1 MSPLQPKVAAALGI
15 AELSYTDQIAY
26 LSEKGDVIF
35 VAAMGLFE
43 PLLSVPEQEQL
54 ATFLAEEP
62 EPEEV
67 LNFLAQHHENFL
79 AILQSVA
86 AEINQK

>member
-1 MSPLQPKVAAALGI
+1 MSPLEPTVAAALGI
-15 AELSYTDQIAY
+15 ADLSYTDQVAY

-35 VAAMGLFE
+35 VTAMDRFE

-54 ATFLAEEP
+54 ATFLAQEP

-67 LNFLAQHHENFL
+67 LNFLVQQHDTFL
-79 AILQSVA
+79 PILESVA
-86 AEINQK
+86 KEINEA

>member
-1 MSPLQPKVAAALGI
+1 MNPLEPAVAAALGI

-35 VAAMGLFE
+35 VSAMDQFE

-54 ATFLAEEP
+54 ATYLAGEP

-67 LNFLAQHHENFL
+67 LNFLAQHHDNFL
-79 AILQSVA
+79 PILESVA
-86 AEINQK
+86 KEINEK